1 MTSFE
6 SCQQLALFTSGER
19 NQKPTTAAIVSGRR
33 YYMQFQHHRASE
45 RCLLRWESEGLL
57 QLQGSPIFFFLFE
70 FFDER
75 NTRREKRI
83 IIKSLSLSSVH
94 AEICVR
100 RVLPKL
106 STPDCRVGRYK
117 HVKKQ
122 QNTTRSSEGF
132 FDSFLHTANYYIFLS
147 TKKVNIV
154 SSANSTI
161 ENAVTKK
168 CHKTIYTLTLTPLL
182 TNCDDDVDIS

>member
-1 MTSFE
+1 M
-6 SCQQLALFTSGER
+6 
-19 NQKPTTAAIVSGRR
+19 SGRVEIL
-33 YYMQFQHHRASE
+33 YAISTSSSE

-57 QLQGSPIFFFLFE
+57 SLQGSPIFFFLFE

-75 NTRREKRI
+75 NTRIEKRI

-106 STPDCRVGRYK
+106 STPDCRVWRYK

-122 QNTTRSSEGF
+122 QNTTRSSGGF
-132 FDSFLHTANYYIFLS
+132 FNSFLHTANYYIILS
-147 TKKVNIV
+147 TKKVNRFIGLLNNWKCRPKKFHIYIDFDAV
-154 SSANSTI
+154 AN
-161 ENAVTKK
+161 KLM
-168 CHKTIYTLTLTPLL
+168 LTLPNVVIT
-182 TNCDDDVDIS
+182 D